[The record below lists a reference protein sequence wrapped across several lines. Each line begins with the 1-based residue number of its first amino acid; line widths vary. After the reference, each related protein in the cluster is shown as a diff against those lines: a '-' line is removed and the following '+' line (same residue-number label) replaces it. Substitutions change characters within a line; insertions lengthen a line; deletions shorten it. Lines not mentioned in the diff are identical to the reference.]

1 MTCSVAREML
11 GAYLDG
17 ELDANAVLQ
26 IQSHLSDCKDCT
38 EILDRMR
45 TRQQAIRQSG
55 LSYKAPPAL
64 EARIRSSLQP
74 QRRVSVD
81 WRRWGALA
89 AAVLLVSTLSIRL
102 WQRRSGMENQLAEQ
116 AVSSHVRALLTGHVT
131 DVVST
136 DRHTVKPWFNG
147 RIDFSPPVNDLAQ
160 QGFPLVG
167 GRVDYMDHHTV
178 ATLVYQRRKH
188 VIDLFIWPSSEG
200 QVSGKQS
207 TNGYNVLLW
216 SKGGMS
222 YAAASD
228 LNATELQQFKELLPQ

>member
-38 EILDRMR
+38 EFLDRMR
-45 TRQQAIRQSG
+45 MRQQAIRQSG

-74 QRRVSVD
+74 QRRVSMD

-102 WQRRSGMENQLAEQ
+102 LQRRSGMENQLAEQ

-131 DVVST
+131 DVAST

-147 RIDFSPPVNDLAQ
+147 RIDFSPPVVDLAQ
-160 QGFPLVG
+160 QGFPLIG
-167 GRVDYMDHHTV
+167 GRVGYIASRSV
-178 ATLVYQRRKH
+178 ATLVYGRSTH
-188 VIDLFIWPSSEG
+188 TIDLYSRPWRQKYGTGDGSRAI
-200 QVSGKQS
+200 
-207 TNGYNVLLW
+207 YNIPRW
-216 SKGGMS
+216 TKGGMYFVAVS
-222 YAAASD
+222 
-228 LNATELQQFKELLPQ
+228 E